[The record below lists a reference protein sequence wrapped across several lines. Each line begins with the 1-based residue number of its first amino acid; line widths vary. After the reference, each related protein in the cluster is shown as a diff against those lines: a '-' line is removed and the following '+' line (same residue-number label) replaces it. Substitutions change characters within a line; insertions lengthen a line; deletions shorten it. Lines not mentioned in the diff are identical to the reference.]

1 MDHTNLGN
9 GLDHEPAA
17 SSALAGNRS
26 AEITVVA
33 TEPAAALIASR
44 AVKGLIEP
52 PIEDVTVRHFCV
64 MTGDGRRGIAEWA
77 EFAWRA
83 ANRGSGTDGDARQ
96 RRVRHAREMLNR
108 VRADLRAA
116 DLIEIGMSPDQAGTS
131 RDSHLRLMLWLSYGC
146 IGLGF
151 FVLNWTLSSY
161 LLGSGVLDYADH
173 PWKTYAFS
181 SLPITA
187 AFTLKATAALF
198 TETQRRSFAVALGL
212 TGGVVATLAWS
223 ASFAW
228 LFGPQPVAAMTLPG
242 DGMTADQWI
251 GKALVFTHILG
262 ETCCAAAL
270 GFGPKNCG

>member
-1 MDHTNLGN
+1 MDHNNLGN

-17 SSALAGNRS
+17 SSALVGNRS
-26 AEITVVA
+26 AEITVVT

-44 AVKGLIEP
+44 AVIGLIEP

-77 EFAWRA
+77 EFAWHA
-83 ANRGSGTDGDARQ
+83 ANRGSGTDGDVRQ
-96 RRVRHAREMLNR
+96 LRVRHAREMLDR

-116 DLIEIGMSPDQAGTS
+116 DLIEIGMSPDQGGIS

-173 PWKTYAFS
+173 PWKSYAFS

-198 TETQRRSFAVALGL
+198 SEIQRRRFTVMLGV
-212 TGGVVATLAWS
+212 TGGIAATLAWS

-228 LFGPQPVAAMTLPG
+228 
-242 DGMTADQWI
+242 
-251 GKALVFTHILG
+251 
-262 ETCCAAAL
+262 
-270 GFGPKNCG
+270 